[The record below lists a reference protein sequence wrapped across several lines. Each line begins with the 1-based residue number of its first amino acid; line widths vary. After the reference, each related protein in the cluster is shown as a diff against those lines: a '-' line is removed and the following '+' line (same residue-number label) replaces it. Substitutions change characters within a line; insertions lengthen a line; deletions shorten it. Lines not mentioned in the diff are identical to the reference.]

1 MPPLTRRFPSRL
13 ADPLGSADP
22 LGWHRG
28 RPGASF
34 GDAGAASPRCSP
46 RGMDPAGSPRGPPR
60 LQPRGGRGGCGRS
73 STAPLRSRWSL
84 RGGAG
89 GGSASLADPGQRSER
104 EREPRAP
111 PLGRAGGTRWGGGFA
126 APSSPAAQG
135 SAHPGPGTP
144 PGRDEGLR
152 WSGGAGCGG
161 AGLLAARGWAD
172 LPRPQRAVI
181 FPSGWFIRYDEC
193 RQEREPTIG

>member
-1 MPPLTRRFPSRL
+1 MPEQRPPV
-13 ADPLGSADP
+13 AAQG
-22 LGWHRG
+22 GWTQPA
-28 RPGASF
+28 RPGAPQGCSP
-34 GDAGAASPRCSP
+34 GGAVVAADGAA
-46 RGMDPAGSPRGPPR
+46 PR
-60 LQPRGGRGGCGRS
+60 LSGAGGPSGG
-73 STAPLRSRWSL
+73 
-84 RGGAG
+84 G